1 MVVQEVE
8 IDLADLSGFFSSAN
22 TDPNDEQSKKLKAVL
37 EQLLQGVN
45 TGGDGDMDM
54 EFEIA
59 SFDAVASD
67 EDADDEEEELE
78 VFDE

>member
-1 MVVQEVE
+1 MEH
-8 IDLADLSGFFSSAN
+8 DLADLSGFCSSAN

-45 TGGDGDMDM
+45 AGGDGDM

-67 EDADDEEEELE
+67 EDVDEEEEELE

>member
-37 EQLLQGVN
+37 EQLLRGVN
-45 TGGDGDMDM
+45 AGGDGDM

-59 SFDAVASD
+59 SFSAAASD
-67 EDADDEEEELE
+67 EDADEEEEELE